1 MGTLNYIAYVIAAA
15 LFLSLAAAV
24 YMQYSRS
31 SDEQSFVSGAVEL
44 AARVRSLGMQDPGS
58 VMYYQMRVPQWCE
71 LRFEDNKLII
81 KVGEST
87 QEIETGVAVTGPI
100 LRDTAVNLRLERMEN
115 RVEVRA

>member
-100 LRDTAVNLRLERMEN
+100 LRDTAVNLRLERTEN
-115 RVEVRA
+115 RVEVRT